1 MVKATESFVTIK
13 NASISNITRTSIY
26 FAWEYIFDIVDG
38 NLFLENVDVKSLK
51 KIILLK
57 VHKSNVVFKNIT
69 IDNIINDVQF
79 FMVISNSKV
88 QIYDFTMKNFV
99 HSFSF
104 MGFMAIMMCDSV
116 VLEKITFENFT
127 NKPLV
132 TYNSKG

>member
-88 QIYDFTMKNFV
+88 
-99 HSFSF
+99 
-104 MGFMAIMMCDSV
+104 
-116 VLEKITFENFT
+116 
-127 NKPLV
+127 
-132 TYNSKG
+132 